1 MVLNPAEQFAQAIRD
16 KWAER
21 LRLRRA
27 LLDGGITQAEVAKR
41 ADVSQGTVAK
51 LESASMWP
59 SDVLKVRI
67 AWALEMK
74 PGDLWN
80 WDRI

>member
-1 MVLNPAEQFAQAIRD
+1 MVDPAEQLAQAIRE

-21 LRLRRA
+21 VRLRRDI
-27 LLDGGITQAEVAKR
+27 LGLTQGEVASRAEVTQ
-41 ADVSQGTVAK
+41 STVAK
-51 LESASMWP
+51 IESASMWP
-59 SDVLKVRI
+59 SDVVKVRI

-80 WDRI
+80 WNRI